1 MTKEEFDAKLRDQIQ
16 KGEISPADAEVEMD
30 FFLNGWD
37 SYQSIYGW

>member
-1 MTKEEFDAKLRDQIQ
+1 MTKEEFENSLREQIAR
-16 KGEISPADAEVEMD
+16 GEITPADAEVEMD